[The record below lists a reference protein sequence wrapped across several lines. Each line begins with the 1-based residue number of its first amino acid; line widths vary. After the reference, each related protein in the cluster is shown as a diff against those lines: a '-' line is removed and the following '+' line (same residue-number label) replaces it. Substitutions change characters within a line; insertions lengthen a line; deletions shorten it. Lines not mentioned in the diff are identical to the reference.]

1 MEVSDVM
8 TPNPERAEV
17 TETVREA
24 LLKLTEMD
32 IRHLPIVEEGQLV
45 GMISDRD
52 LREVVVPM
60 VSDLELAAATVDSR
74 FERPVSELMTG
85 DVISVHPETDIS
97 EVIEMMI
104 DHRVGAMPVVE
115 PSTLALV
122 GIISYIDILREAEE
136 LFMGL

>member
-97 EVIEMMI
+97 EVIEIMI